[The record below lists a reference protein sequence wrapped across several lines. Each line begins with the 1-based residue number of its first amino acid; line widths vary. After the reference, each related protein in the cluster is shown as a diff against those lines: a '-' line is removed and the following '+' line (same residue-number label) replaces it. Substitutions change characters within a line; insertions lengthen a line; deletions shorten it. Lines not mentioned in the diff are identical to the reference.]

1 MSLLGIAFDIKG
13 WIFRPFYLL
22 LGLLYFLLLLS
33 LLGSL
38 YVMLYI
44 RNTLEIVVKDI
55 ENERNKYK
63 RSIKVGSIL
72 NI

>member
-22 LGLLYFLLLLS
+22 LGMLYFITLLS
-33 LLGSL
+33 LLGT
-38 YVMLYI
+38 LYI
-44 RNTLEIVVKDI
+44 ILFLRNTLEKVLKDI

-63 RSIKVGSIL
+63 RK
-72 NI
+72 